1 MRWADIDWKYV
12 FQDTFW
18 PALSVTL
25 AAVVLVASQWFVDTQ
40 QFNYSQYSSN
50 HHAMN
55 EDYDALLYRKRL
67 VNRYYQR
74 YELFFEQGFVGSEN
88 RLDWIETLR
97 VIATQLGLPSM
108 SYALEPQREV
118 VAPVGQMGG
127 DSTISIK
134 QSTFE
139 LEMGLVHELDLL
151 RFIARLESEV
161 PGLIK
166 IDRCRLTRQS
176 GTTELSATDS
186 NLVANCSIVMFSVI
200 TADVAAG
207 VAAL

>member
-1 MRWADIDWKYV
+1 MKWADIDWKYV

-18 PALSVTL
+18 PALSMML
-25 AAVVLVASQWFVDTQ
+25 AAFVLVASLWFVDIEQ
-40 QFNYSQYSSN
+40 SSYSRFSSSR
-50 HHAMN
+50 HAMN
-55 EDYDALLYRKRL
+55 DDYDELLYRKRL

-74 YELFFEQGFVGSEN
+74 YEFFYEQGFVGSEN

-97 VIATQLGLPSM
+97 DIATQIGLPSM
-108 SYALEPQREV
+108 TYSLEPQRDV
-118 VAPVGQMGG
+118 VAPVGQMLG
-127 DSTISIK
+127 DNTISIK

-161 PGLIK
+161 PGLLK
-166 IDRCRLTRQS
+166 IDRCRLVRES
-176 GTTELSATDS
+176 GKAELSAIDA
-186 NLVANCSIVMFSVI
+186 NLVANCSVVMFSVI
-200 TADVAAG
+200 TADVAEG

>member
-1 MRWADIDWKYV
+1 MKLASVDWRYTL
-12 FQDTFW
+12 QDTLW

-25 AAVVLVASQWFVDTQ
+25 AVVVLVASQWFVDVQ
-40 QFNYSQYSSN
+40 QYSYSQYSSN

-74 YELFFEQGFVGSEN
+74 YEYFHEQGFVGSEN
-88 RLDWIETLR
+88 RLDSIETLR
-97 VIATQLGLPSM
+97 VIATQLGLPNM
-108 SYALEPQREV
+108 SYSLEPQREV
-118 VAPVGQMGG
+118 VVPVGQMGG
-127 DSTISIK
+127 DSTISIN

-139 LEMGLVHELDLL
+139 LEIGLLHELDLL
-151 RFIARLESEV
+151 RFISRLRSAV
-161 PGLIK
+161 PGLLK

-176 GTTELSATDS
+176 VNSELSATDT
-186 NLVANCSIVMFSVI
+186 NILANCSFVMFSVI
-200 TADVAAG
+200 TADVSEG